1 MNFWDLFK
9 ANNKRYQNENDD
21 TSGIFN
27 VNIELL
33 SKLALVLVSLL
44 LSESILIEND
54 GNTNKFS
61 IVFRALKDVF
71 IDLYRKLVIDS
82 KSISTICFLY
92 KLVIAFF

>member
-61 IVFRALKDVF
+61 IAFRALKDFF

-92 KLVIAFF
+92 KLVTAFF